1 MRAAMLT
8 TTVLAATLLTALTAC
23 TEEPVPVPSPLATT
37 SSAAP
42 TPSPTASV
50 PAATPTAPTS
60 EPAPPEVPSP
70 TDDADGCSSDGVPVP
85 AAPQDLPEEVLATWL
100 EIRDAAA
107 DCDIDRLARLATPRT
122 TFSYGGGGIEVVE
135 RAEEHGDGDLGT
147 LLRLLAL
154 SHGEQTTGE
163 GTSHAWPGAHL
174 RETWADTPRAE
185 RRELRAIHSAEEIA
199 SFAEYGHYLGWR
211 LGIGADGSW
220 RYYVAGD

>member
-1 MRAAMLT
+1 MSTIRIT
-8 TTVLAATLLTALTAC
+8 TALAAAALLSLTAC
-23 TEEPVPVPSPLATT
+23 AADDPVVAPAPTTTTASPTPT
-37 SSAAP
+37 PTPAP
-42 TPSPTASV
+42 TPTRTPTPTPTTAVPEPTASE
-50 PAATPTAPTS
+50 AA
-60 EPAPPEVPSP
+60 
-70 TDDADGCSSDGVPVP
+70 CSSDGVPVP
-85 AAPQDLPEEVLATWL
+85 EAPGDLPEDVLDTWL
-100 EIRDAAA
+100 RIRDAAA
-107 DCDIDRLARLATPRT
+107 DCDFAALARIATPRT
-122 TFSYGGGGIEVVE
+122 TFSYGGGGVEVIE

-163 GTSHAWPGAHL
+163 GTSYVWPRAHL
-174 RETWADTPRAE
+174 RESWADTPRTE